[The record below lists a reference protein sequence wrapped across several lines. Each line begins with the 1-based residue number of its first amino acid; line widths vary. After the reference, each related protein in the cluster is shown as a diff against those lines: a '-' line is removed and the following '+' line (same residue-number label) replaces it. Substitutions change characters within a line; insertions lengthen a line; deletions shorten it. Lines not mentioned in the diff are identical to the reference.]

1 MAVAR
6 FGNCSCRI
14 VLKMVLGNCWWIE
27 NAKSKESLIFRSCDI
42 CTSLFECLMLI
53 REVLPVSHSYRDEE
67 MSFTSV
73 LRLVVS
79 PDRAS
84 SLVLNSTAIE
94 LAIFKRFRM
103 GDLRRGP
110 QRA

>member
-1 MAVAR
+1 MPKLEIAAAGS
-6 FGNCSCRI
+6 FAKWSAGET
-14 VLKMVLGNCWWIE
+14 E
-27 NAKSKESLIFRSCDI
+27 NAKSKESLIFKSCDI
-42 CTSLFECLMLI
+42 CTSLLECLMLI

-84 SLVLNSTAIE
+84 SLVFNSTAVE